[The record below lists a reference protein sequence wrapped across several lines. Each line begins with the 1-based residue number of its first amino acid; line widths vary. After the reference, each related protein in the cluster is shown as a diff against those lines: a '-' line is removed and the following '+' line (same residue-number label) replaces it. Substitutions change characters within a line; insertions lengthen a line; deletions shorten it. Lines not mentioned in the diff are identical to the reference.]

1 MKIHVLKDIKKKTVG
16 NVPNQIFK
24 DKNINQHNI

>member
-1 MKIHVLKDIKKKTVG
+1 MKIHVSKDIKKTVG

>member
-1 MKIHVLKDIKKKTVG
+1 MKIHVLKDIKKTVG

-24 DKNINQHNI
+24 DKNINQQNI